1 MKEIKNFKI
10 CHVSTNYN
18 SKAGITRRTNL
29 IVEALKNRGYS
40 VTLICGPNND
50 LKMQKRIYDDFFI
63 ATYFRKT

>member
-29 IVEALKNRGYS
+29 IVEALKKQR
-40 VTLICGPNND
+40 L
-50 LKMQKRIYDDFFI
+50 
-63 ATYFRKT
+63 FRDANLRPK